1 MNVYKKNKRAGE
13 KLPLF
18 FFVDER
24 CLNLKVSRLC
34 FVVSM
39 EKVVRLLSEGLAEP
53 LVVESHDVGV
63 LV

>member
-1 MNVYKKNKRAGE
+1 MSIKNKRAGE

-18 FFVDER
+18 LFVDER
-24 CLNLKVSRLC
+24 CLSLQISGLS

-39 EKVVRLLSEGLAEP
+39 EKVVRLFSEGLAEP